1 MQATDLACYGGVA
14 ALHGG
19 NLGFQR
25 IELLLN
31 ALPLSGEGLVVSICQ
46 GVVGRQDSDGGDD
59 YANARDASEAYPV
72 SLRLITGYR
81 DICTVDFFDFHFF
94 VLVFC
99 R

>member
-31 ALPLSGEGLVVSICQ
+31 ALPVSGEGLVVSICQ
-46 GVVGRQDSDGGDD
+46 GVVGPRTATAVTTTQTRAMHPRLTRFRFGLLL
-59 YANARDASEAYPV
+59 ATATFA
-72 SLRLITGYR
+72 RLISLIFIFLY
-81 DICTVDFFDFHFF
+81 
-94 VLVFC
+94 
-99 R
+99 